1 MQKITELIPNKK
13 VHFVGI
19 GGVGMSGLAQ
29 LLLEQGYYVIG
40 SDLKKTRNT
49 DRLEALG
56 ATIFFSHRAEN
67 LKDVDIVVYS
77 SCIRE
82 DNPELEAAKKK
93 NIKIIK
99 RGLLLAF
106 LMQGKTG
113 IVIAGAHGKTTT
125 TSLIS
130 LLLNTAG
137 MNPSFAIGADL
148 DALGGNAS
156 HGLGEYFV
164 AEADESDGSFLCL
177 HPDYAVITNI
187 DKEHLDYY
195 QDMAHIVRTYA
206 EFIANLNPQGI
217 LFCYGEDAHIK
228 QALKSY
234 KGQLVTYGFSEH
246 CDARAINMSFSDMQS
261 EFECIYR
268 NEISIKFKLSVPG
281 QHNILNALACIAVGI
296 KLGIDLDI
304 IQKAL
309 EAFKGAKR
317 RFEVRSKN
325 DRVIIVDDYAHHPTE
340 INATLQAAK
349 SWKNRRLVGVF
360 QPHRYSRT
368 KFLQEE
374 FAHCFDC
381 ADQIIITDIYAASEQ
396 PIKGIAARTIY
407 DQVKKSGHKNVFF
420 SPRSELKQHLLDNVQ
435 AGDILMLL
443 GAGDINDLSEELSE
457 NFSKQIEVN

>member
-1 MQKITELIPNKK
+1 MRKITELIPNKR

-19 GGVGMSGLAQ
+19 GGVGMSALAQ

-40 SDLKKTRNT
+40 SDLKKSKNT
-49 DRLEALG
+49 DRLESLG
-56 ATIFFSHRAEN
+56 AIIFFSHQTEN
-67 LKDVDIVVYS
+67 LKDVDILVYS
-77 SCIRE
+77 SCIRD
-82 DNPELEAAKKK
+82 DNPEIMAAKKK

-99 RGLLLAF
+99 RGLLLCF
-106 LMQGKTG
+106 LMQGKQG
-113 IVIAGAHGKTTT
+113 IAIAGAHGKTTT

-130 LLLNTAG
+130 LLLTTAEL
-137 MNPSFAIGADL
+137 NPSFAIGADVE
-148 DALGGNAS
+148 ALGGNAR
-156 HGLGEYFV
+156 HGSGEYFV

-177 HPDYAVITNI
+177 RPDYALITNI
-187 DKEHLDYY
+187 DKEHLDFY

-206 EFIANLNPQGI
+206 EFIANLNPKGS
-217 LFCYGEDAHIK
+217 LFCYGEDQHLK

-234 KGQLVTYGFSEH
+234 TGQLVTYGFAED
-246 CDARAINMSFSDMQS
+246 CDVRAVNTRFWDMQS
-261 EFECIYR
+261 EFECVYR
-268 NEISIKFKLSVPG
+268 DEISIKFKLSVPG
-281 QHNILNALACIAVGI
+281 QHNILNALACIALGI

-304 IQKAL
+304 IQKTL
-309 EAFKGAKR
+309 EEFKGAKR

-325 DRVIIVDDYAHHPTE
+325 NRVIIVDDYAHHPTE

-349 SWKNRRLVGVF
+349 SWKDRRLVGVF

-374 FAHCFDC
+374 FAHCFDY

-420 SPRSELKQHLLDNVQ
+420 SPRNELKQHLLDNVQ
-435 AGDILMLL
+435 DGDLLMLL

-457 NFSKQIEVN
+457 NFSKQI